1 MTSQT
6 NIYHVYLVRLFVEI
20 NILENW
26 YFKNKT
32 KFLVENNDDGI
43 YFQCLGVDRV
53 EKRPLQSI
61 TNSPVKKRPEELEDT
76 SVGPAK
82 RALSL
87 KKSPGRPSLKSNS
100 EAVSTEEPKE
110 EEDCVIQ

>member
-1 MTSQT
+1 M
-6 NIYHVYLVRLFVEI
+6 
-20 NILENW
+20 
-26 YFKNKT
+26 
-32 KFLVENNDDGI
+32 
-43 YFQCLGVDRV
+43 

-87 KKSPGRPSLKSNS
+87 KKSPGRPSLNS